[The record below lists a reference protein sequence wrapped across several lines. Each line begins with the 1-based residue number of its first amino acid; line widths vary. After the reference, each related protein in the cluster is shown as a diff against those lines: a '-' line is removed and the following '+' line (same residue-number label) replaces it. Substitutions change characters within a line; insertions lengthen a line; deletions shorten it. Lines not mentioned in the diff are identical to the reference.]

1 MSLNRKIKRA
11 MRAEARQENWH
22 HHPLFL
28 TSDEGGA
35 AICGFLSVV
44 TAIGGVIAAAQGV
57 FWPLALSI
65 ALGWISQASGR
76 MYIYKSA
83 ELGRRQICRVHG
95 KLVLSYPDFA
105 GLARTPGPK
114 RLRSELMRRCQEA
127 TLLYVELRRTGGN
140 AIWSEEARELFS
152 RRYDEAQRLAEAMKD
167 WTYALPEDPRVAAR
181 RLAKIEAALSEERQ
195 RQIRRE
201 IAVKAIRAINEA
213 EKGTSLEELI
223 RDLEND
229 TSALREGGKI
239 IGN

>member
-1 MSLNRKIKRA
+1 
-11 MRAEARQENWH
+11 
-22 HHPLFL
+22 
-28 TSDEGGA
+28 
-35 AICGFLSVV
+35 
-44 TAIGGVIAAAQGV
+44 
-57 FWPLALSI
+57 
-65 ALGWISQASGR
+65 
-76 MYIYKSA
+76 
-83 ELGRRQICRVHG
+83 
-95 KLVLSYPDFA
+95 
-105 GLARTPGPK
+105 
-114 RLRSELMRRCQEA
+114 
-127 TLLYVELRRTGGN
+127 
-140 AIWSEEARELFS
+140 
-152 RRYDEAQRLAEAMKD
+152 MKD